1 MDSSVID
8 PVGDLFVEGARI
20 CIFVGAGVSS
30 ASETPSGKSPLGWDA
45 LVDHIHSRCK
55 EKLNVSIAD
64 SDSRD
69 RESPLL
75 RGEAIMQAITNHFES
90 EEVDVSS
97 DFTDS
102 PARFAEEFLYDEVR
116 NAVDRIGDEYVKGGE
131 IVDAICN
138 LKPNVVVTTNY
149 DGILE
154 RNLQDDEKLAYSVWS
169 YPDRV
174 SNLCNKLKRYSPD
187 ELTLGDLLRGG
198 ELIAKIHGSVSY
210 EDPKDKGSLVFSES
224 QFRKA
229 YSHDSPVPN
238 FLRAIFATHQVIF
251 VGYSFRDPQL
261 REILASAGALRGQ
274 KLQHL
279 LLQKEESVIPKNLA
293 RYYQSEYA
301 LRVIGYKDHGELVKE
316 LVRLAIVLDPPTGY
330 VY

>member
-1 MDSSVID
+1 MDSSVTD
-8 PVGDLFVEGARI
+8 PVSELFVEGARI
-20 CIFVGAGVSS
+20 CVFVGAGVSS
-30 ASETPSGKSPLGWDA
+30 ASETPSGESPLSWEE
-45 LVDHIHSRCK
+45 LVEHIQSCCE
-55 EKLNVSIAD
+55 EKLDVSIKGAKWLEG
-64 SDSRD
+64 
-69 RESPLL
+69 ESPLL
-75 RGEAIMQAITNHFES
+75 KGEAIMQAITSHFES
-90 EEVDVSS
+90 VKVDVPNGS
-97 DFTDS
+97 TDS

-116 NAVDRIGDEYVKGGE
+116 NAVDCIGDEYVNGGKV
-131 IVDAICN
+131 VDAIRD

-174 SNLCNKLKRYSPD
+174 SNLCNKLNRFSHD

-198 ELIAKIHGSVSY
+198 ELIAKIHGSVY
-210 EDPKDKGSLVFSES
+210 HEDPKDKGSLVFSES

-229 YSHDSPVPN
+229 YSPDAPVSN

-251 VGYSFRDPQL
+251 VGYSLRDPQL

-279 LLQKEESVIPKNLA
+279 LLQKEESVVPKNLA

-301 LRVIGYKDHGELVKE
+301 LRVIGYKDHDELAKE
-316 LVRLAIVLDPPTGY
+316 LARLALALDPPTGN